1 MYRHRVDFPG
11 KYPVCGEEI
20 KNTSMGGG
28 ALAPKSVNI
37 SHYISSYHKW
47 FEPIRKFDHII
58 FGLVYRCT
66 VTSGPA
72 GSLAGCSRRY
82 EVVSRS
88 AIIGKKNLSL
98 PVFPATLSRLSGAGH
113 LHVPPSS
120 GLLLLSLPVT
130 YTLNFLLFC
139 FLLIQLL
146 YKID

>member
-82 EVVSRS
+82 EVVSRN
-88 AIIGKKNLSL
+88 AIIGKKSEPAGFPCYLVPSL
-98 PVFPATLSRLSGAGH
+98 RGWTPSRTTVFRIAAPLASGDIHA
-113 LHVPPSS
+113 
-120 GLLLLSLPVT
+120 
-130 YTLNFLLFC
+130 
-139 FLLIQLL
+139 
-146 YKID
+146 